1 MPALVSLYG
10 GKIKRAG
17 LQNEN
22 VRSTRATRCLSNFI
36 LHVILCVMSLRDVN
50 CTGWIALVEV
60 LKTMS
65 LFLFTARL
73 AEFQERLD
81 GET

>member
-1 MPALVSLYG
+1 MKMYAAHGPPGVYP
-10 GKIKRAG
+10 
-17 LQNEN
+17 
-22 VRSTRATRCLSNFI
+22 TFI